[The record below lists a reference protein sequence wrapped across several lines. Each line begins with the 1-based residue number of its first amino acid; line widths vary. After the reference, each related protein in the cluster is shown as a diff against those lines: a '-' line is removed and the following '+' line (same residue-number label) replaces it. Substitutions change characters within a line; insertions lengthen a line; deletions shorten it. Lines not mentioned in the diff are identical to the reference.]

1 MNKLS
6 DQSSFEQKSF
16 EGAFEL
22 RSLFEFSSVVNAS
35 LDLKFILNH
44 FLLTLMGKL
53 LSLRGIV
60 LLDNGSNSFRIENV
74 KGLPLDIVGSTIK
87 VDKIPN
93 RIFSANAVDIKKY
106 QWMKYFKSQ
115 GIHLFIP
122 LCAQDK
128 IVGITGFAPGI
139 LKKKLSKKET
149 TYIKSLANIAATA
162 IEKNLFIGELKQVNR
177 RLDGKVQELNTLFE
191 MSKEFNAVLDPDRL
205 LKLLMFSVMG
215 QIGVNRF
222 AICLEQDG
230 SMNVVASRLNKQFN
244 PELCTFI
251 PSLSAPLLVHD
262 ITRKSDTS
270 WRDSLIELGINA
282 LIPLRLQN
290 KTNGLLAVG
299 EKMRGEEYSRTDLE
313 FLSSLGNL
321 AVIALEN
328 ARLFKEAIEKQ
339 KMEDEL
345 LIAKEIQKGLLP
357 ARLPDV
363 PRFDVSATNISSKQV
378 GGDYY
383 DFIQLSSQQYVIAI
397 GDVSG
402 KGTPASLLMANLQA
416 TIRALVPIGL
426 SLAEL
431 TKRVNDLISDNT
443 SSGRFITFFWGMLH
457 IESKI
462 FKYVNAGHNLPFL
475 IHRDRSVTR
484 LDKGGIILGIMKA
497 IVPYQEGEVKMSEG
511 DVLVLFTDGVTE
523 AMNSKGEEFG
533 EDRLE
538 GIIKENLNESAEV
551 ILKIIVEAVKEFSK
565 SATQS
570 DDITLVIVK
579 AISGQ

>member
-115 GIHLFIP
+115 GIYLFIP

-457 IESKI
+457 TESKI
-462 FKYVNAGHNLPFL
+462 FKYV
-475 IHRDRSVTR
+475 RR
-484 LDKGGIILGIMKA
+484 L
-497 IVPYQEGEVKMSEG
+497 
-511 DVLVLFTDGVTE
+511 
-523 AMNSKGEEFG
+523 
-533 EDRLE
+533 
-538 GIIKENLNESAEV
+538 
-551 ILKIIVEAVKEFSK
+551 
-565 SATQS
+565 
-570 DDITLVIVK
+570 
-579 AISGQ
+579 

>member
-74 KGLPLDIVGSTIK
+74 KGLPLDMVGSTIK

-93 RIFSANAVDIKKY
+93 RILSANAVDIKKY

-244 PELCTFI
+244 PELCTYI
-251 PSLSAPLLVHD
+251 PSLSTPLLVQD
-262 ITRKSDTS
+262 ITKKSDTV
-270 WRDSLIELGINA
+270 WRDSLTELGICA

-290 KTNGLLAVG
+290 KTKGLLAVG

-426 SLAEL
+426 SLTEL

-457 IESKI
+457 TESKI

-475 IHRDRSVTR
+475 IHQDRSVTR

-497 IVPYQEGEVKMSEG
+497 IVPYQEGEVKLDDG
-511 DVLVLFTDGVTE
+511 DVLVLFTDGVSE

-533 EDRLE
+533 ENRLE
-538 GIIKENLNESAEV
+538 EIIKENLNESAEV
-551 ILKIIVEAVKEFSK
+551 ILKIIVDAVKEFSINT
-565 SATQS
+565 TQS

-579 AISGQ
+579 AVSG